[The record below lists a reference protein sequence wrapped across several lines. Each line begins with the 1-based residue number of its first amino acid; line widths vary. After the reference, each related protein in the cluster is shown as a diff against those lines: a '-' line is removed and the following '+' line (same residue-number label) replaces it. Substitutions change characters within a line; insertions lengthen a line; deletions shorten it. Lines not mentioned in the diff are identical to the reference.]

1 MNTEGIYLDE
11 TITRMAY
18 THRRLFVLL
27 ANQLIAEGKNEK
39 ALALL
44 NKCEEELPAYN
55 LPHSYI
61 MSYSHIM
68 ALNYIQ
74 LGEQEKGLD
83 ILCKMADN
91 EVEYATWY
99 LSLPDRQFLPNATSC
114 RDNIDTMLRLVRYM
128 EQADNKDTMELYTN
142 KLEMI
147 FNAYNDRLK
156 SYE

>member
-1 MNTEGIYLDE
+1 MDGVAVGEGDP
-11 TITRMAY
+11 
-18 THRRLFVLL
+18 RRLQQHCQPEGT
-27 ANQLIAEGKNEK
+27 NAENGQK
-39 ALALL
+39 
-44 NKCEEELPAYN
+44 
-55 LPHSYI
+55 
-61 MSYSHIM
+61 
-68 ALNYIQ
+68 
-74 LGEQEKGLD
+74 QEKGLD